1 MVMAEVEF
9 RVDAVIF
16 DLDGVLVDSRSVVDR
31 TWVEWAARHGLEVE
45 MVLRTIPGKRTRDA
59 VALLLPESDADLES
73 ARIVAREAGLADQ
86 VTAIPGAAA
95 LLAAL
100 PKDRWGIATSGTETI
115 ARGRLRHAGLPSP
128 EVFVTADM
136 VTHGKPHPEVYR
148 RAASALG
155 VEASRCVVFEDAP
168 SGVAAALAAGCLV
181 VGVLTWAE
189 RGLLGTEHAVKDLAG
204 VRASVEGQQL
214 VLRFWD

>member
-1 MVMAEVEF
+1 MAEVEF